1 MLNYHKKGH
10 LFFSIGAK
18 QRQATVTGTWQ
29 SINRCWVLCTTA
41 PETFSP
47 LVVLLKSYIYSFRSG
62 FFFAPYLEY
71 SCEVTFCEKH
81 PALLPTKKGCL
92 ESECRSLQLANFA
105 LYYLPITQRKCCLF
119 RTHFKTLFTVSKRT
133 SGLMSQATVTSLVV
147 QCWLWADTEW
157 HRLQASDKDL
167 L

>member
-18 QRQATVTGTWQ
+18 QRQATVTGTLQ

-62 FFFAPYLEY
+62 FFCSLPRVFLWGHILWET
-71 SCEVTFCEKH
+71 SCPSPH
-81 PALLPTKKGCL
+81 KKGCL

>member
-1 MLNYHKKGH
+1 M
-10 LFFSIGAK
+10 
-18 QRQATVTGTWQ
+18 
-29 SINRCWVLCTTA
+29 CTTA

-47 LVVLLKSYIYSFRSG
+47 LVALLKRQFILSDQVFLLLTLSIPVRSH
-62 FFFAPYLEY
+62 
-71 SCEVTFCEKH
+71 SVSNI
-81 PALLPTKKGCL
+81 LPFSPQKGCL

-133 SGLMSQATVTSLVV
+133 SGLMSQATVTSPVV

-157 HRLQASDKDL
+157 HRLQASYKGLLSTACDL
-167 L
+167 QSQK

>member
-1 MLNYHKKGH
+1 M
-10 LFFSIGAK
+10 
-18 QRQATVTGTWQ
+18 TGTLH

-47 LVVLLKSYIYSFRSG
+47 LVALLKSYIYSFRSG
-62 FFFAPYLEY
+62 LFF
-71 SCEVTFCEKH
+71 
-81 PALLPTKKGCL
+81 LLLTSSIPVRSHSVRNILPFSPQKGCL
-92 ESECRSLQLANFA
+92 ESERRSLQLANFA

-157 HRLQASDKDL
+157 YRLQASDKGL